1 MMNIFNGK
9 RDHQPDFA
17 LSYLNAVSK
26 IIKLLFGPVTLVFAV
41 FVFTAPAL
49 ACTDILNAFL
59 TVEKLNENLKQEL
72 ISINETFQLLDVAV
86 SQKNSK
92 NAKTEIGKLIDLYFD
107 FYLKYYQNP
116 PAQFV
121 DDPKWHDKLSLVNQ
135 SLKVILEF
143 VNKDMLDQAHSHIK
157 IAYDSFSAIYKDR
170 VPMQEQN
177 IMDMIVSKLDT
188 IEVEMKRYMAEGGTS
203 EIAVHANNLN
213 ALAERLLSF
222 ESSSEAY
229 LKQRADFVSIL
240 AGRAQFFIKTPIND
254 TASCSLQMKEITALK
269 GSLEIFLGKRKSFLN
284 KDWFEQK
291 K

>member
-1 MMNIFNGK
+1 MMNNF
-9 RDHQPDFA
+9 RDKIN
-17 LSYLNAVSK
+17 LNAIV
-26 IIKLLFGPVTLVFAV
+26 LAFAAFLFAAPVF
-41 FVFTAPAL
+41 

-59 TVEKLNENLKQEL
+59 TIEKLNENLKNEL
-72 ISINETFQLLDVAV
+72 VSINDNFQRLDVAL
-86 SQKNSK
+86 SQKNAK
-92 NAKTEIGKLIDLYFD
+92 NAKTEMGKLIDSYFD

-121 DDPKWHDKLSLVNQ
+121 DDAKWHDKLSLVNQ

-143 VNKDMLDQAHSHIK
+143 VNKDMPVEAHSHVK
-157 IAYDSFSAIYKDR
+157 IAYESFSAIYKDR

-188 IEVEMKRYMAEGGTS
+188 MEVEMKRFMAGGTQ
-203 EIAVHANNLN
+203 EIAIHANNLS
-213 ALAERLLSF
+213 ALSERLLSF

-229 LKQRADFVSIL
+229 LKQRSEFTAILMDRARQFVEMPL
-240 AGRAQFFIKTPIND
+240 ND
-254 TASCSLQMKEITALK
+254 TLSCSLQMKELSALK
-269 GSLEIFLGKRKSFLN
+269 SSLEIFLNKRKGFLN